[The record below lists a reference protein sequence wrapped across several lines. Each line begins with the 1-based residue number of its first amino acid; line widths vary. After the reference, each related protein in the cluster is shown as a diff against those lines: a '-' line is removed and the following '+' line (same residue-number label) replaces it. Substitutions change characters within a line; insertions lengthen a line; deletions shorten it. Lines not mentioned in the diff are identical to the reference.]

1 VSRRLRLPLTLGVL
15 PALLLTLA
23 VAGGFV
29 LCTQSGLQAAVALV
43 NRYGGEQL
51 SIGSAQGRLLGESLL
66 SNVHYQGSDGLQVE
80 IRRLHLR
87 VRGSELLLRRLHV
100 VSAEVAGV
108 RVGLPPP
115 DNTPSAPLRKLP
127 QSLPLNVVIDAFTLK
142 DFQLDREHENILKMP
157 QAQLAASWIGRQL
170 QIVRLAAELPQTGAL
185 QASGQAQMSADHVD
199 VQRLTIKGPGELSLQ
214 GRFGIDKAASDL
226 QLQWHDLRW
235 PLVATRVPP
244 TLGGFSGSLHVTG
257 PLDDFHYEL
266 HGSATLHKK
275 PVKVNADGTGNPD
288 GLRIASLGL
297 DTDPGSLYAQGR
309 VDWAP
314 VLRADLTV
322 RFTQFDPGLFSAG
335 WNGALYGIVSTET
348 RLHDGR
354 PEIGFMLNLAPS
366 TLRGQ
371 PLTLAAAGSTDLRG
385 VTLQSFKLQSGKG
398 RVEGKGRV
406 AWAPSLRADAQ
417 LQIAHFNPA
426 QFLPQWRGDLNGTI
440 AATTVTR
447 AGHDVVSFDAR
458 FAGSQLRGRP
468 LTLDAQGELAD
479 GNFDLHRFA
488 LAAGATTLSASG
500 RATPP
505 FDLGGR
511 FDSPDLTA
519 LLPELYG
526 HAQLAFKLQG
536 PLATPHLVTQ
546 GSAAAVR
553 YHGERLGT
561 LHWDADLDPQQ
572 PSHLTLQLADARLAG
587 QAVSRARL
595 AVTGLETYQHI
606 RFDADTERGDLSL
619 SADGGYDRKKM
630 EWGGNVAALSLTP
643 AGLPAW
649 TLEKPI
655 GLLLGQKRQSVEPAC
670 LSGDGGRVCLRLEQN
685 VVRQGLR
692 LSWTLDRLALD
703 TFKPVLPPDLDLSGS
718 ADGNGSIEIAQGDIA
733 AASVVLNLGRSRIA
747 VPQAPPLEILPS
759 SFRLDDQSGRLHA
772 TLDLQTS
779 RGSVRADASAA
790 PAADYAARALSGS
803 AQIHVPDLDFVATL
817 LPALQDTGGSIEGQ
831 LDFGGSIG
839 LPRIGG
845 QLALSDGHARL
856 AVAGITLEHL
866 QLRANGSGAGP
877 LALTGSMTS
886 GGGTLTLHGSVD
898 PSSSPLH
905 ADLTLSGENV
915 QVMATPDARI
925 WASPDLHLLS
935 DAGTIHLDGTLAVP
949 RAEITPHEL
958 DDNGVA
964 VSKDQVIVGAQ
975 PVEPSSSLKIY
986 SQLKLTLGDHVE
998 VKSFGLTTRL
1008 TGAVTLTDEP
1018 QRETRAQGELQ
1029 LVDGHYKAYGQDL
1042 NIQNGRLIFT
1052 GGPVTQPAV
1061 DLYATRHPQQD
1072 ITVGVRVR
1080 GTLDK
1085 PQLTLQSDPA
1095 MPREQQLSW
1104 LVLGRSLDQSS
1115 SGDRSAMSQA
1125 ALTLGLSGGDYLA
1138 QKLGAG
1144 VGLDQVS
1151 IGQAP
1156 VTSSSVAADATAI
1169 SGSRAAQNV
1178 GANAYTTQAAQ
1189 LTLGKYL
1196 TPKLF
1201 VSYGVSLF
1209 QPGQTFRML
1218 YDIGH
1223 GFQLQTE
1230 SGTASGGDL
1239 LYTYEH

>member
-1 VSRRLRLPLTLGVL
+1 MSRRLRLPLTLGVL
-15 PALLLTLA
+15 PALLLTLV
-23 VAGGFV
+23 VAIGFV
-29 LCTQSGLQAAVALV
+29 LCTQSGLQAAVALA
-43 NRYGGEQL
+43 NRYGGEHL

-66 SNVHYQGSDGLQVE
+66 SNVHYRGSNGLQVD

-87 VRGSELLLRRLHV
+87 VHGSELLLRRLHV
-100 VSAEVAGV
+100 ISAEIAGLHV
-108 RVGLPPP
+108 QLPPP
-115 DNTPSAPLRKLP
+115 DDTPSAPLRELP
-127 QSLPLNVVIDAFTLK
+127 QRLPLNVVIDGFVLK
-142 DFQLDREHENILKMP
+142 DFQLSREHEDLLNLP
-157 QAQLAASWIGRQL
+157 QARLAASWIGRQL
-170 QIVRLAAELPQTGAL
+170 QITQLAAELPQTGAL
-185 QASGQAQMSADHVD
+185 QASGQAQMSGDHVD
-199 VQRLTIKGPGELSLQ
+199 VQQLTIKGPGELSVK
-214 GRFGIDKAASDL
+214 GRFGIDKVASDL
-226 QLQWHDLRW
+226 HLQWQGLRW

-244 TLGGFSGSLHVTG
+244 TLSGFGGSLHVTG
-257 PLDDFHYEL
+257 PLDGFHYEL
-266 HGSATLHKK
+266 RGNATLR
-275 PVKVNADGTGNPD
+275 KVPLKFDADGGGSLD
-288 GLRIASLGL
+288 KLRVASLDLAAGQ
-297 DTDPGSLYAQGR
+297 GSLYAQGQI
-309 VDWAP
+309 DWAP
-314 VLRADLTV
+314 ALRADLTL
-322 RFTQFDPGLFSAG
+322 RFTRFDPGLFAEG
-335 WNGALYGIVSTET
+335 WEGEIYGIARTLT
-348 RLHDGR
+348 TQRAGH
-354 PEIGFMLNLAPS
+354 PQIGFQVNITPS

-371 PLTLAAAGSTDLRG
+371 PLTLTAVGSTDLRS
-385 VTLQSFKLQSGKG
+385 VELQRFQLQSGKG
-398 RVEGKGRV
+398 RVDGKGRV
-406 AWAPSLRADAQ
+406 AWAPSLSADAQ

-440 AATTVTR
+440 GAATAAR
-447 AGHDVVSFDAR
+447 AGRDVVSFNAR
-458 FAGSQLRGRP
+458 IADSQLRGHP
-468 LTLDAQGELAD
+468 LALTAQGELAD
-479 GNFDLHRFA
+479 GNLDLRRFA
-488 LAAGATTLSASG
+488 LTAGTTNLSANG

-505 FDLGGR
+505 FDLSGK
-511 FDSPDLTA
+511 FDSPDLTT
-519 LLPELYG
+519 LLPDLYG
-526 HAQLAFKLQG
+526 HAQLTFKLQG

-546 GSAAAVR
+546 GAAASVR
-553 YHGERLGT
+553 YRGERLGA
-561 LHWDADLDPQQ
+561 LSWNADLDPQQ
-572 PSHLTLQLADARLAG
+572 PSHLTLQLADAQLAG
-587 QAVSRARL
+587 QMVQSAKL
-595 AVTGLETYQHI
+595 AVTGLEIYQHI
-606 RFDADTERGDLSL
+606 QFDADTERGDLSL
-619 SADGGYDRKKM
+619 SADGGYNRKKM
-630 EWGGNVAALSLTP
+630 EWGGNVAALRLTP

-655 GLLLGQKRQSVEPAC
+655 GLLLGKKRQSVEPAC

-692 LSWTLDRLALD
+692 LSWTLDRLALA
-703 TFKPVLPPDLDLSGS
+703 TFKPVLPPNLDLSGS

-733 AASVVLNLGRSRIA
+733 AASVVLNLGRSRIE

-779 RGSVRADASAA
+779 RGTVRADASAA

-803 AQIHVPDLDFVATL
+803 AQIDVPDLGLVGTL
-817 LPALQDTGGSIEGQ
+817 LPALQDTAGRIGGQ

-845 QLALSDGHARL
+845 HLALSDGRARL
-856 AVAGITLEHL
+856 AVAGITLENL
-866 QLRANGSGAGP
+866 QLQASGNGDGP
-877 LALTGSMTS
+877 LTLTGTMTS
-886 GGGTLTLHGSVD
+886 GGGTLDLHGSVD

-925 WASPDLHLLS
+925 WASPDLYLLA
-935 DAGTIHLDGTLAVP
+935 DAGVIRLDGTLAVP

-958 DDNGVA
+958 DDNGVT

-975 PVEPSSSLKIY
+975 PAEPSSPLKIY

-998 VKSFGLTTRL
+998 VKSFGLSTRL

-1042 NIQNGRLIFT
+1042 SIQNGRLIFS

-1061 DLYATRHPQQD
+1061 DLYATRRPQQD
-1072 ITVGVRVR
+1072 ITIGVRVR

-1115 SGDRSAMSQA
+1115 SDDRSAMSQA

-1209 QPGQTFRML
+1209 QP
-1218 YDIGH
+1218 
-1223 GFQLQTE
+1223 
-1230 SGTASGGDL
+1230 
-1239 LYTYEH
+1239 